1 MKLPVLF
8 ASALVLFFGFA
19 AQAEEGGAKTSYSKK
34 KQGMVHFVEEQGQ
47 SSEGSEAESV
57 DASGSANPADIEPA
71 AGAVEEESA
80 EENNKVADMIKLPRK

>member
-8 ASALVLFFGFA
+8 ATALVLFVGFA

-34 KQGMVHFVEEQGQ
+34 KQGMVHFVEEQDQ
-47 SSEGSEAESV
+47 SSESSASESA

-71 AGAVEEESA
+71 ASAEEETA